1 MNANEGKFGIA
12 DVGVWLQPTIS
23 VREVAD
29 LAQQCDDYGFGF
41 LGMTDGQ
48 MIWRDVYVALTL
60 AASRTKRIRL
70 APWVT
75 NIITRHPTVTANA
88 ISTLNEL
95 SGGRAMLGIGIGD
108 DSVRTI
114 GHRTSTLDELAQAVT
129 LIYDLASGKE
139 VKRPEGT
146 WTLASAQGGIT
157 IYWAAANPRSLKYGG
172 QYTDGVIASAWLVP
186 DLLERIRNYI
196 LEGARLGAKDETKT
210 ATIFNTAVSISENR
224 EEALRMAKPYV
235 ARALCYSSSTWL
247 PDWSEDDM
255 KSFRAK
261 YDYYHHFR
269 PDNELAALVPDSMV
283 PLKAVAGTPS
293 ECVDL
298 LRMVVNAGFTKMSLI
313 PMGDVQSVIRLL
325 ATKVLPKL

>member
-1 MNANEGKFGIA
+1 M
-12 DVGVWLQPTIS
+12 S
-23 VREVAD
+23 VREAGE

-60 AASRTKRIRL
+60 AACKTKRIRL

-88 ISTLNEL
+88 IATLNDL
-95 SGGRAMLGIGIGD
+95 SGGRAFLGIGIGD

-114 GHRTSTLDELAQAVT
+114 GRKTSTLEELAEAVT
-129 LIYDLASGKE
+129 LIYDLASGRE
-139 VKRPEGT
+139 VKRAEGT
-146 WTLASAQGGIT
+146 WTLASAQGGMT
-157 IYWAAANPRSLKYGG
+157 IYWAAANPRSLQYGG
-172 QYTDGVIASAWLVP
+172 RYTDGVIASGWLVP
-186 DLLERIRNYI
+186 DLLERVRNYI
-196 LEGARLGAKDETKT
+196 LEGAKLGGKDETKI
-210 ATIFNTAVSISENR
+210 ATVFNTAVSISENR
-224 EEALRMAKPYV
+224 DEALHAAKSYV

-247 PDWSEDDM
+247 PNWSEADM
-255 KSFRAK
+255 QRFRAK

-283 PLKAVAGTPS
+283 PVKAIAGTPS
-293 ECVDL
+293 ECVEL

-325 ATKVLPKL
+325 ATRVLPRL

>member
-1 MNANEGKFGIA
+1 M
-12 DVGVWLQPTIS
+12 S
-23 VREVAD
+23 VREAAD

-41 LGMTDGQ
+41 FGMTDGQ

-60 AASRTKRIRL
+60 AATKTRRIRL

-88 ISTLNEL
+88 ISTLNDL
-95 SGGRAMLGIGIGD
+95 SGGRAFLGIGIGD

-114 GHRTSTLDELAQAVT
+114 GRKTSTLDELAEAVT
-129 LIYDLASGKE
+129 LIYDLASGRE
-139 VKRPEGT
+139 VKRAEGT

-157 IYWAAANPRSLKYGG
+157 IYWAAANPRSLQYGG
-172 QYTDGVIASAWLVP
+172 RYTDGVIASGWLVP

-196 LEGARLGAKDETKT
+196 LEGAKQGGKDETRT
-210 ATIFNTAVSISENR
+210 ATVFNTAVSISENR
-224 EEALRMAKPYV
+224 DEALHAAKSYV

-247 PDWSEDDM
+247 PNWSEAHM
-255 KSFRAK
+255 QRFRAK

-293 ECVDL
+293 ECVEL
-298 LRMVVNAGFTKMSLI
+298 LRMVIKAGFTKMSLI

-325 ATKVLPKL
+325 ATRVLPRL

>member
-1 MNANEGKFGIA
+1 M
-12 DVGVWLQPTIS
+12 S
-23 VREVAD
+23 VREAAD
-29 LAQQCDDYGFGF
+29 LAQQCDDHGFGF

-60 AASRTKRIRL
+60 AASKTRRIRL

-88 ISTLNEL
+88 ISTLNDL
-95 SGGRAMLGIGIGD
+95 SDGRAFLGIGIGD

-114 GHRTSTLDELAQAVT
+114 GRKTSTLDELAEAVT
-129 LIYDLASGKE
+129 LIYDLASGRE
-139 VKRPEGT
+139 VKRAEGT

-157 IYWAAANPRSLKYGG
+157 IYWAAANPRSLQYGG
-172 QYTDGVIASAWLVP
+172 RYTDGVIASGWLVP
-186 DLLERIRNYI
+186 DLLERVRNYI
-196 LEGARLGAKDETKT
+196 LEGAKQGGKDETRT
-210 ATIFNTAVSISENR
+210 ATVFNTAVSISENR
-224 EEALRMAKPYV
+224 AEALHAAKSYV

-247 PDWSEDDM
+247 PNWSEADM
-255 KSFRAK
+255 QRFRAK

-293 ECVDL
+293 ECVEL
-298 LRMVVNAGFTKMSLI
+298 LRMVVKAGFTKMSLI

-325 ATKVLPKL
+325 ATRVLPRL